1 MYFYTDHEELEAL
14 RNENIKLKTDYAK
27 LLELSATL
35 TKEAGKANSNVKK
48 ISELVLDHIIY
59 DKEGVAQY
67 IEAKPLL
74 ALLDK
79 LNGGKNGR

>member
-1 MYFYTDHEELEAL
+1 MNYYFTDYEELEAL
-14 RNENIKLKTDYAK
+14 RKENAKLKVENSK
-27 LLELSATL
+27 LMDLSADTL
-35 TKEAGKANSNVKK
+35 KEAGKANSHVKM
-48 ISELVLDHIIY
+48 ISELVLDHIVY

-79 LNGGKNGR
+79 LNGGKK

>member
-1 MYFYTDHEELEAL
+1 MYHFTDYEELEAL
-14 RNENIKLKTDYAK
+14 RKENAKLKVENSK
-27 LLELSATL
+27 LMDLSATL
-35 TKEAGKANSNVKK
+35 IKDNGKANSNVKK

-79 LNGGKNGR
+79 LNKGGK